1 MEKIPSYLRSDLPT
15 GDWLLRPSPGHLLI
29 PTGHLDIT
37 LIPRSPRYTKKELR
51 QAKRRRKKE
60 LNKVDV
66 FRESLTF
73 EEEMEERRKDMKE
86 EADQKLWNKVL
97 DDQRNKK
104 MKEMCNDKQKG
115 HQKDQSLDGSNQY
128 TTITDNNIKNATM
141 FIDKMPKSETPGKRF
156 LKDLNMQLRSSVQ
169 NKGTKELDAKITA
182 IRVVFEKSLRAGGP
196 TSPIS
201 PQSSRKSPKTRRIAG
216 NIRKT
221 EHHLENS
228 NNYDDLDQNN
238 DDNNDDSNEGNNPL
252 TMMKSAVITK
262 LLAFKHCI
270 DFKNA
275 VDARYKLLK
284 LMGGWGTHTRSVIL
298 VQRVFRRKV
307 ERVRQRSIEKIRKF
321 IVYWLYK
328 SQRTLKRK
336 SSILIRQFLM
346 DIQEHFDRR
355 ITFAVKK
362 FQYKVK
368 KCQKF
373 VRSYLQIKKARILC
387 FRKTLD
393 RLEKSSSIAAL
404 CEEFS
409 EVKVALQH
417 EILGVFK
424 YFQAECLRKQKEWK
438 VKAKNKLLAWNMTVD
453 EDDVRMYLIS
463 NDDADPQFVRKT
475 VKDDPYPSMC
485 PVYSSRHL
493 KVKLIEALEKAKATI
508 VVIQTAQVKKKVKK
522 VVSDELNLAEITPKD
537 LVTRVDKFLHNLK
550 NNKS

>member
-1 MEKIPSYLRSDLPT
+1 
-15 GDWLLRPSPGHLLI
+15 
-29 PTGHLDIT
+29 
-37 LIPRSPRYTKKELR
+37 
-51 QAKRRRKKE
+51 
-60 LNKVDV
+60 
-66 FRESLTF
+66 
-73 EEEMEERRKDMKE
+73 
-86 EADQKLWNKVL
+86 
-97 DDQRNKK
+97 
-104 MKEMCNDKQKG
+104 
-115 HQKDQSLDGSNQY
+115 
-128 TTITDNNIKNATM
+128 
-141 FIDKMPKSETPGKRF
+141 
-156 LKDLNMQLRSSVQ
+156 
-169 NKGTKELDAKITA
+169 
-182 IRVVFEKSLRAGGP
+182 
-196 TSPIS
+196 
-201 PQSSRKSPKTRRIAG
+201 
-216 NIRKT
+216 
-221 EHHLENS
+221 
-228 NNYDDLDQNN
+228 
-238 DDNNDDSNEGNNPL
+238 
-252 TMMKSAVITK
+252 MKSAVITK

-284 LMGGWGTHTRSVIL
+284 LMGSWGTNTRAVIL
-298 VQRVFRRKV
+298 VQHVFRRKV

-328 SQRTLKRK
+328 SQRTMKRK
-336 SSILIRQFLM
+336 SAILIRQFLT
-346 DIQEHFDRR
+346 DIQEQAS
-355 ITFAVKK
+355 ITFTIKK
-362 FQYKVK
+362 FNYKVK

-387 FRKTLD
+387 FRKILD

-475 VKDDPYPSMC
+475 VKEDPYPSMC
-485 PVYSSRHL
+485 PIYSTRHL
-493 KVKLIEALEKAKATI
+493 KVKLHEALENAKATI

-522 VVSDELNLAEITPKD
+522 VVNDELDLAEITPKD

>member
-15 GDWLLRPSPGHLLI
+15 GDWLLRPSPGHLQI

-104 MKEMCNDKQKG
+104 MKEMYNDKQKD
-115 HQKDQSLDGSNQY
+115 QKDHSLDGSNQY
-128 TTITDNNIKNATM
+128 TTM

-156 LKDLNMQLRSSVQ
+156 LKDLNKQAYSVH

-196 TSPIS
+196 TSPTS
-201 PQSSRKSPKTRRIAG
+201 PQSSRKSPKTRHIAS

-221 EHHLENS
+221 DHHLESS

-238 DDNNDDSNEGNNPL
+238 DDNNDDNNEGNNPL
-252 TMMKSAVITK
+252 TMMKSAVIAK

-275 VDARYKLLK
+275 VDARFKLLK
-284 LMGGWGTHTRSVIL
+284 LMGSWGTHTRAVIL

-328 SQRTLKRK
+328 SQRRMKRK
-336 SSILIRQFLM
+336 SAILIKQFLT
-346 DIQEHFDRR
+346 DIQEQAS
-355 ITFAVKK
+355 ITFTVKK

-373 VRSYLQIKKARILC
+373 VRSYLEIKKARILC
-387 FRKTLD
+387 FRRILD
-393 RLEKSSSIAAL
+393 RLEKSSIAAL

-424 YFQAECLRKQKEWK
+424 YFQSECLRKQKEWK
-438 VKAKNKLLAWNMTVD
+438 IKAKNKLLAWNMTVD

-475 VKDDPYPSMC
+475 VKEDPYPSMY
-485 PVYSSRHL
+485 PIYSSRHL
-493 KVKLIEALEKAKATI
+493 KVKLLEALDKAKATI

-522 VVSDELNLAEITPKD
+522 VVNDELNLADITPKD
-537 LVTRVDKFLHNLK
+537 LVTRVDKFLNNLK
-550 NNKS
+550 NNKT